1 MPHKIAIIT
10 DSTSDLPEDLRAQ
23 YDIRIVPLFVIW
35 GKEQLRD
42 KIDISADAFYARLPN
57 DPIHPKTSQPA
68 PGDFLAAYETAKIDG
83 AQEIVVL
90 TISSAISGTYQSAK
104 QAADLIDIP
113 VHVYDSKSTS
123 MGLGF
128 QVLAAARA
136 REAGADANAML
147 AAADKA
153 RQSMQFFVTLNTLE
167 YLHKGGRINTASR
180 FLGTMLSIKPQIYI
194 DHQTGL
200 IEAGQ
205 RARTR
210 SKALEATYQDFF
222 RGMDARKKLHIAV
235 LHNAALAEAQEMAQ
249 RIREHYQ
256 PAELFITIVSP
267 VLGVHTGPEA
277 VALAGYAE

>member
-1 MPHKIAIIT
+1 MSHKIIVIT

-42 KIDISADAFYARLPN
+42 KVDITPEAFYQRLPN

-68 PGDFLAAYETAKIDG
+68 PGDFLAAYETAKKDG
-83 AQEIVVL
+83 AEEIVVI

-104 QAADLIDIP
+104 QAADLTDVP
-113 VHVYDSKSTS
+113 VHVYDSKSAS

-136 REAGADANAML
+136 RQNGADVKGMI
-147 AAADKA
+147 AAADAA
-153 RQSMQFFVTLNTLE
+153 RQNMQFFITLNTLE

-210 SKALEATYQDFF
+210 GKALEATYQDFF
-222 RGMDARKKLHIAV
+222 RNIDVRKTLHVAV
-235 LHNAALAEAQEMAQ
+235 LHNAAPAEAEEMAQ
-249 RIREHYQ
+249 RIRENYQ
-256 PAELFITIVSP
+256 PSELFITIVSP

-277 VALAGYAE
+277 IAIAGYTE

>member
-1 MPHKIAIIT
+1 MSHKITVIT

-42 KIDISADAFYARLPN
+42 KVDITPEAFYQRLPN

-68 PGDFLAAYETAKIDG
+68 PGDFLAAYETAKKDG
-83 AQEIVVL
+83 AEEIVVI

-104 QAADLIDIP
+104 QAADLIDVP

-136 REAGADANAML
+136 RQNGADVKGMI
-147 AAADKA
+147 AAADAA
-153 RQSMQFFVTLNTLE
+153 RQNMQFFITLNTLE

-210 SKALEATYQDFF
+210 GKALEATYQDFF
-222 RGMDARKKLHIAV
+222 RNIDVRKTLHVAV
-235 LHNAALAEAQEMAQ
+235 LHNAALAEAEEMAQ
-249 RIREHYQ
+249 RIRENYQ
-256 PAELFITIVSP
+256 PTELFITIVSP

-277 VALAGYAE
+277 IAIAGYTE